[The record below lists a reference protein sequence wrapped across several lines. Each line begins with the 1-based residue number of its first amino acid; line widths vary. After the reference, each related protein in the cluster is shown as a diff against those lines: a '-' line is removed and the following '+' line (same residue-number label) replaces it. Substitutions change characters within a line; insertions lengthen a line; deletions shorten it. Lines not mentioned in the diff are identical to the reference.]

1 MDLFNKL
8 RDLSPSIFSTLFQI
22 TVSDYTEVCSH
33 KKMYM
38 VKKKAHH
45 FSSEAENVF
54 IKKI

>member
-38 VKKKAHH
+38 VKKKADH